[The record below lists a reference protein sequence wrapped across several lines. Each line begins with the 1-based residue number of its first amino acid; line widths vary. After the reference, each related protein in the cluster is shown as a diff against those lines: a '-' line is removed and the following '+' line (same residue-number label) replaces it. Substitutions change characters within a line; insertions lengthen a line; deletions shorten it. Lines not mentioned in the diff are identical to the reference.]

1 MATVEPGYVVPAAKT
16 ILSRLQLNYNEIK
29 TSLQHKMQGAD
40 ISCSTDIW
48 TSISQD
54 SFLSC
59 TVHYIDKETWE
70 LRNHT
75 LCTTELEERHTA
87 ENIALGL
94 EMIFLDWNLE
104 KQIFAVVHDNASNMI
119 NAGENLQNIKE
130 HVKCAAHTLQLAVND
145 ALQLE
150 SVACVIQKARQI
162 VGHFKHS
169 ALAT

>member
-1 MATVEPGYVVPAAKT
+1 M
-16 ILSRLQLNYNEIK
+16 
-29 TSLQHKMQGAD
+29 D
-40 ISCSTDIW
+40 IQRMSMCY
-48 TSISQD
+48 
-54 SFLSC
+54 LG
-59 TVHYIDKETWE
+59 WE

-130 HVKCAAHTLQLAVND
+130 HVNCAAHTLQLAVND

-169 ALAT
+169 ALATQELHNTQIKLNLPQETLIQNCPTR